1 MPISSQKEVK
11 LKTLKA
17 PLRLKTMFFPLVN
30 YSALPHEHP
39 EDARIPNPITITAIP
54 KCNEDYTECSVTLR
68 IKSEVSSEKPEIL
81 YEYEIVVFGSFEW
94 TAKKP
99 EDEDY
104 LLKSIA
110 VTGASILYSGA
121 REMLAQISTRGP
133 WKPCLLPAVSFT
145 PEIQIENPDQE
156 ATPKEAG
163 TPKQGKTGAR
173 KTKK

>member
-30 YSALPHEHP
+30 FSALPHEHP
-39 EDARIPNPITITAIP
+39 EDARIPNPKAITAIP

-81 YEYEIVVFGSFEW
+81 YEYEVVVFGIFEW

-104 LLKSIA
+104 VLKSITL
-110 VTGASILYSGA
+110 TGASIIYSGA
-121 REMLAQISTRGP
+121 REMLAQISARGP
-133 WKPCLLPAVSFT
+133 WKQCLLPAVSLSLRSKLKTLIKKKPLKKQT
-145 PEIQIENPDQE
+145 PRNRIKPEPERQKI
-156 ATPKEAG
+156 
-163 TPKQGKTGAR
+163 
-173 KTKK
+173 